1 MRLHRMHD
9 PSGQSVP
16 GLHSVTRHDAINQS
30 IFLLCFLERILIQQP
45 LGAYADLEFSKI
57 HPGESSPGTRQTHA
71 YMGAGYRNRQRIRDC
86 GILPPPPPAGMMV
99 YLTNDLV
106 ELPDIVAYAMHTPGA
121 LTFPHAP

>member
-106 ELPDIVAYAMHTPGA
+106 ELPDIVAYAYQDVHV
-121 LTFPHAP
+121 